1 MPKTPTMRYG
11 DSYTLGQLARHWQK
25 PSVFVSRM
33 ISEGKLVVDERGLVT
48 NAALGDFYKAH
59 GTDLD

>member
-1 MPKTPTMRYG
+1 MPKTPTMVYRDAMG
-11 DSYTLGQLARHWQK
+11 VGQLARHWQK

-48 NAALGDFYKAH
+48 NAALGDFYRVH
-59 GTDLD
+59 GTALD

>member
-1 MPKTPTMRYG
+1 MPKTPTMRYADG
-11 DSYTLGQLARHWQK
+11 LTVGQLARHWQK
-25 PSVFVSRM
+25 SSAFMDRM

-48 NAALGDFYKAH
+48 NAALHAFYKNH